1 MLDVK
6 SVRTRHLLL
15 ATVTGIASFVSYART
30 LYRDWKSG
38 GSPMPGDHKLYCLLG
53 ASRSWE
59 FGYREELERIA
70 AEAPWFKFMTTISRP
85 WEDAAWRGETVRVDD
100 LVRKYTDH
108 WGLRSETTSAYL
120 CRHATMCENGQ
131 GILTRAGW
139 QKGSMFEE
147 RYFIP
152 GKEVAAE

>member
-1 MLDVK
+1 
-6 SVRTRHLLL
+6 
-15 ATVTGIASFVSYART
+15 
-30 LYRDWKSG
+30 
-38 GSPMPGDHKLYCLLG
+38 MPGDHKLYCLLG

-70 AEAPWFKFMTTISRP
+70 AEAPWFKFM
-85 WEDAAWRGETVRVDD
+85 RVDD

-108 WGLRSETTSAYL
+108 WGLRPETTTAYL
-120 CRHATMCENGQ
+120 CGHPTMCENGQ

-147 RYFIP
+147 LYFIP